1 MVEISREI
9 AERFVMM
16 SLIQLF
22 ALIEVNNIINKNQKG
37 CLFSHFPCYQ
47 TEGTNKCNIT
57 HIRRKRNGHENTCN
71 INIDI
76 LT

>member
-9 AERFVMM
+9 AERFVIM

-37 CLFSHFPCYQ
+37 SFFPLPLQPNRGYKQ
-47 TEGTNKCNIT
+47 V
-57 HIRRKRNGHENTCN
+57 
-71 INIDI
+71 
-76 LT
+76 